1 MNNTFYTYFQ
11 IKLIFFS
18 ATLKGQYEARTIFQ
32 TLDKAW
38 DLLRIFPQD
47 KLKKIKQ
54 STKDLYYA
62 KRGDDGDN

>member
-1 MNNTFYTYFQ
+1 
-11 IKLIFFS
+11 
-18 ATLKGQYEARTIFQ
+18 
-32 TLDKAW
+32 
-38 DLLRIFPQD
+38 LLRIFPQD